1 MLPLYLPVEPEHLE
15 TQHKRLTMLYK
26 VRPQE
31 SSAGLDKKGKGVC
44 SYLAVGTALLIMAF
58 RKVRNPEMRGVD
70 TSSSSTSSALQS
82 LSQLCSKLYA

>member
-1 MLPLYLPVEPEHLE
+1 MLPLHLPVEPEHLE
-15 TQHKRLTMLYK
+15 TQHKRLTMRYK

-31 SSAGLDKKGKGVC
+31 SSAGLDKKGNGVC
-44 SYLAVGTALLIMAF
+44 SYLAVGTALLIMAL
-58 RKVRNPEMRGVD
+58 RKVRNREMRGVD